1 MNQPTAPPEAQAH
14 SPSAPPPRSHGAG
27 PLPGSGIPNPH
38 PLLFPG
44 SVPSRARV
52 IVVGGGIA
60 GTSVAYH
67 LAQLGWT
74 DVLVLEQ
81 NLVAGGTTWHAAG
94 MVTRLR
100 TSSSMMRINQASAD
114 LYARLHALTGHDI
127 GWRQVGS
134 LVIAETP
141 ERLTQYHRATAMARF
156 LGVECHPV
164 GPADCGSRFPG
175 IRTDDLL
182 GGYWIPHDGY
192 CRPAEV
198 PVALALGALRAGVT
212 VVEKIRVASLLTRD
226 GRVTGVEIADG
237 RRIEAE
243 HVVLCGGMWTRQ
255 LAAPAGVAIPLHPI
269 EHHYVV
275 SHPIDGVSGSL
286 PCTRDMDRSIYFRG
300 EDIDTDI
307 HTDADAE
314 KLLGGSRRRRGA
326 LILGAF
332 QETTKPWD
340 VPRIP
345 DDFSFQLLE
354 PDWPKFHAPLL
365 DAVHRIPVL
374 AQVGFARFVNGPESF
389 TPDNQWLMGE
399 AAECRGLFVL
409 AGFNSAGIASA
420 GGAGKALAEWIVG
433 GAMPFDLTSVDI
445 RRFGPW
451 ANDTAFLR
459 ERVTEALGLHYQM
472 AWPNREFTTGR
483 NQRPSPL
490 HDRLAAA
497 GACFGVKGGW
507 ERPNWFARRHP
518 GCAREPVVRYGF
530 GRQNWFANHAFEHH
544 ACRQRVAVFDQSG
557 FAKLAVRGPGAL
569 AALQWL
575 ATNNVD
581 VPVGR
586 LVYTG
591 LLNHRGGYEAD
602 LTIARLADDDFLVVT
617 GSAQGV
623 RDADWIRRNAP
634 PGAEFE
640 LKDITEEYAVLGV
653 MGPLARDLLTRVS
666 SRILSNAAFPFGSVQ
681 RLVLGASCDA
691 LALRVTYVGELG
703 WELHVP
709 ARQAPNLH
717 SLLTRTGEDLGLANA
732 GHYAI
737 QSLRLEKGYRA
748 FGAELSPDESPLDA
762 GLGFTVAWDKPGG
775 FLGRDALLQQKS
787 GGVRKR
793 LALFALRD
801 PEPCLWGGE
810 PVLRNG
816 VPVGY
821 TTSGAYGHT
830 VGASVAMAYVRDP
843 GGAIVSADH
852 IREGRYEIELNGRR
866 LEARVSLEPFHDP
879 RRLRVLA

>member
-1 MNQPTAPPEAQAH
+1 MNP
-14 SPSAPPPRSHGAG
+14 PSAAPDSRRADPLPKSAFPNPLPPPSPQA
-27 PLPGSGIPNPH
+27 L
-38 PLLFPG
+38 
-44 SVPSRARV
+44 PSRARV
-52 IVVGGGIA
+52 VIVGGGIA
-60 GTSVAYH
+60 GASVAYH
-67 LAQLGWT
+67 LAELGWT
-74 DVLVLEQ
+74 DVVVLEQ
-81 NLVAGGTTWHAAG
+81 NRLAGGTTWHAAG

-100 TSSSMMRINQASAD
+100 TSSSMMRINQTSAD
-114 LYARLHALTGHDI
+114 LYSRLRALTGHDV

-134 LVIAETP
+134 LVIAENP
-141 ERLTQYHRATAMARF
+141 ERLTQYHRATAMART

-164 GPADCGSRFPG
+164 DPAECATRFPG
-175 IRTDDLL
+175 IRADDLL

-198 PVALALGALRAGVT
+198 PVALALGATRAGVR
-212 VVEKIRVASLLTRD
+212 VLENIRVASLLTRD
-226 GRVTGVEIADG
+226 GCVAGVEIADG
-237 RRIEAE
+237 RKVEAE
-243 HVVLCGGMWTRQ
+243 LVVLCGGMWTRQ
-255 LAAPAGVAIPLHPI
+255 LAAGAGVAIPLHPI

-275 SHPIDGVSGSL
+275 SHPIEGVSGNL

-300 EDIDTDI
+300 EDV
-307 HTDADAE
+307 E
-314 KLLGGSRRRRGA
+314 GGGA
-326 LILGAF
+326 ILLGAF
-332 QETTKPWD
+332 QETTTPWD

-399 AAECRGLFVL
+399 TAECRGLFVL

-445 RRFGPW
+445 RRFGAW

-483 NQRPSPL
+483 GRRLSPL

-507 ERPNWFARRHP
+507 ERPNWFARESP
-518 GCAREPVVRYGF
+518 GCAQEPVTRYGF
-530 GRQNWFANHAFEHH
+530 GRQNWFPNHAFEHRT
-544 ACRQRVAVFDQSG
+544 CRERVAVFDQTG
-557 FAKLAVRGPGAL
+557 FAKFVVRGPGAL
-569 AALQWL
+569 GALQWL

-586 LVYTG
+586 IVYTG
-591 LLNHRGGYEAD
+591 FLNRRAGYESD
-602 LTIARLADDDFLVVT
+602 LTIARLADDEFLVVT

-634 PGAEFE
+634 PGGEFE
-640 LKDITEEYAVLGV
+640 LEDITEAYAVLGV
-653 MGPLARDLLTRVS
+653 MGPRARDLLTRVTAHD
-666 SRILSNAAFPFGSVQ
+666 LSHAAFPFGSLQ
-681 RLVLGASCDA
+681 RIAFGACETI
-691 LALRVTYVGELG
+691 ALRVTYVGELG
-703 WELHVP
+703 WEIHVP
-709 ARQAPNLH
+709 ATQATDLH
-717 SLLTRTGEDLGLANA
+717 ALLGRAGEDLGIANA

-748 FGAELSPDESPLDA
+748 FGAELSPDETPLEA

-775 FLGRDALLQQKS
+775 FLGRDALLHQKTT
-787 GGVRKR
+787 GVRKR
-793 LALFALRD
+793 LALFALQD
-801 PEPCLWGGE
+801 PTLLLWGGE

-830 VGASVAMAYVRDP
+830 VGASVAMAYVRAP
-843 GGAIVSADH
+843 GGESISADH
-852 IREGRYEIELNGRR
+852 VREGRYEIELNGARV
-866 LEARVSLEPFHDP
+866 EARVSLEPFHDP
-879 RRLRVLA
+879 RRLRVLV